1 VVNQAGLAALP
12 QHIAVSLRLTYR
24 LIFLSRGYASEI
36 FRGIASKKR
45 MSSSTQ
51 KARGFPHYAAA
62 EPPLDKGTYCQL
74 ASVLHECSL
83 QIQYVEAR
91 LSRVDE
97 SEEREGFD
105 EDSVERER
113 PPKLVRESSVTN
125 ELVAVAKSAGLSL
138 K

>member
-1 VVNQAGLAALP
+1 LTKIIPRASFQVLVNVLCN
-12 QHIAVSLRLTYR
+12 
-24 LIFLSRGYASEI
+24 
-36 FRGIASKKR
+36 SK
-45 MSSSTQ
+45 
-51 KARGFPHYAAA
+51 
-62 EPPLDKGTYCQL
+62 
-74 ASVLHECSL
+74 
-83 QIQYVEAR
+83 VEAR